1 MDSQNA
7 GLQINQGS
15 QFLTTSH
22 SACVLEE
29 LPPAE
34 GQLPVITINHQIIRH
49 VYRRREGG
57 KAMKTK
63 LFFSASPAIST
74 LAKGKRRPPLS
85 VMMGCLEA
93 PDSRNSMMD
102 AQPQSRTKP
111 KTG

>member
-74 LAKGKRRPPLS
+74 LAKGKRRPPPLS
-85 VMMGCLEA
+85 DDGLPRSPRLKELHDGRSA
-93 PDSRNSMMD
+93 PE
-102 AQPQSRTKP
+102 
-111 KTG
+111 